1 MTGVAGAAFQQD
13 ILYVFGGGDPAIS
26 IAVLDGTVDRTH
38 DCFHGARLTPLDT
51 TVVQAARGADGR
63 STAQGTHIASLIFGQ
78 PCSSAEGLAP
88 LCRGLIVP
96 IFPDDRWGCS
106 QVELARAITLA
117 VDHGAHVINI
127 SGGLFDRSRDPEP
140 ILVDALA
147 RCHARNVLIVTAADR
162 DGCGRLLRAA
172 GARGVLAVD
181 AMDRNG
187 CSLAGA
193 MNDSPLEESIL
204 VPGSNVPGA
213 ALEGG
218 VACRSGAN
226 FAAAMVSGIAGLL
239 LSTQIGNGRW
249 ADPRAVGEAIL
260 SSATPR
266 IPSVGAR
273 QRTLI
278 GRDNLLQAA
287 WRIAALVDGDD
298 DVAISPWGGAIDASP
313 WSWTPRAAFR
323 PRA

>member
-1 MTGVAGAAFQQD
+1 V
-13 ILYVFGGGDPAIS
+13 
-26 IAVLDGTVDRTH
+26 
-38 DCFHGARLTPLDT
+38 
-51 TVVQAARGADGR
+51 ARGADGQ

-106 QVELARAITLA
+106 QAELARAITLA
-117 VDHGAHVINI
+117 VDHGAHVINV
-127 SGGLFDRSRDPEP
+127 SGGLFDRSHLPEP
-140 ILVDALA
+140 ILIDTLA

-162 DGCGRLLRAA
+162 NGCGHLLRAA
-172 GARGVLAVD
+172 GARGMLAVD
-181 AMDRNG
+181 AIDRNG

-193 MNDSPLEESIL
+193 TNDSPLDECIL

-239 LSTQIGNGRW
+239 LSTQIGNGRS

-260 SSATPR
+260 RSATPR
-266 IPSVGAR
+266 VPSGPGAR
-273 QRTLI
+273 QRLLS
-278 GRDNLLQAA
+278 GRDNILEAA

-298 DVAISPWGGAIDASP
+298 IAVSP
-313 WSWTPRAAFR
+313 WSGSTDTTPWPWTPRAAFR